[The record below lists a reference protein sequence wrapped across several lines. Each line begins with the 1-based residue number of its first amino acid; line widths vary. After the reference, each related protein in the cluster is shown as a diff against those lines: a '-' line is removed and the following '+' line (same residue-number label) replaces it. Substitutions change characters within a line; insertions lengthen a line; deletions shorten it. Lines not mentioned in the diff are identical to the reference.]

1 MPDTL
6 ILLSDGVINSSW
18 ESGVSGNYAI
28 ASGYINCIRD
38 SMRNGFWFND
48 LINAKKYKT
57 ATIKYYTPSLS
68 YTVCSR

>member
-57 ATIKYYTPSLS
+57 ATIK
-68 YTVCSR
+68 